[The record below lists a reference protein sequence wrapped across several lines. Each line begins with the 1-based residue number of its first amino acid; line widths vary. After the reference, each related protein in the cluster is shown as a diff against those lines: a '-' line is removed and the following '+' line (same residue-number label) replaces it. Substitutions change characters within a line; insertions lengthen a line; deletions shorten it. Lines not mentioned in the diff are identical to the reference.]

1 MGVQY
6 RVSFLD
12 TQFSVGCFNT
22 TDNALF
28 LLKRAIAVNPKLRQL
43 SRQFH
48 LWFALA
54 IIIPSLIVFGSGI
67 LLQVKKQF
75 DWVQPPTM
83 TGTSASPSMSFQQ
96 VLLIAQ
102 SVPELDVSEWQ
113 QIDRIDVRPDKG
125 VMKVVASNRWE
136 MQIDAHTGEVLHV
149 AYRRSDIIESIHD
162 GSWFAESAK
171 LWLFL
176 PAGILLFLM
185 WCSGTVLLYTTLSSK
200 LKKRHSRSLRS

>member
-1 MGVQY
+1 MH
-6 RVSFLD
+6 
-12 TQFSVGCFNT
+12 
-22 TDNALF
+22 
-28 LLKRAIAVNPKLRQL
+28 PKLRQL
-43 SRQFH
+43 SRQLH

-83 TGTSASPSMSFQQ
+83 TGTSTAPAISFQQ
-96 VLLIAQ
+96 ILQVAQ
-102 SVPELDVSEWQ
+102 SVPELEVSEWQ

-125 VMKVVASNRWE
+125 IMKVVASNRWE
-136 MQIDAHTGEVLHV
+136 AQIDARTGDILHV

-185 WCSGTVLLYTTLSSK
+185 WCSGAVLLVTTLKSK
-200 LKKRHSRSLRS
+200 LKKRSARVLRS